1 MLFMFGVLMV
11 VLVLLCCCLVVL
23 LCYCIVVL
31 LCCYFAILLFCYFV
45 LPGMFLILP
54 ISLDCIGVDAVL
66 IVFVCFCI

>member
-1 MLFMFGVLMV
+1 MDSRFMGILFV
-11 VLVLLCCCLVVL
+11 
-23 LCYCIVVL
+23 I
-31 LCCYFAILLFCYFV
+31 IV